1 MSAAVRLPKADL
13 VIQSEVDPSDV
24 ITASVT
30 AYGRHLRISLFRDMR
45 LGLGSNFKRSQVAA
59 LIDGLSDLHANM
71 PPEA

>member
-24 ITASVT
+24 LAFSVA
-30 AYGRHLRISLFRDMR
+30 AYGRHMRVALFRDMR
-45 LGLGSNFKRSQVAA
+45 LGLSANLKRSQVAA

-71 PPEA
+71 TPEG

>member
-30 AYGRHLRISLFRDMR
+30 AYGRHMRISLFRDMR
-45 LGLGSNFKRSQVAA
+45 LGIGMNLKRSQITA
-59 LIDGLSDLHANM
+59 LIEGLSDLHANM